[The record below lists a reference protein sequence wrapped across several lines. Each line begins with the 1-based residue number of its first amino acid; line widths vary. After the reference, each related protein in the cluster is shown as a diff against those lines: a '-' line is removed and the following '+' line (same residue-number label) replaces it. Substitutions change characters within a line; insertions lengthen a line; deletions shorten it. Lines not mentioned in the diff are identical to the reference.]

1 MNRNSQDSELELVLD
16 HRKLILAFLLLICVC
31 GGFFVI
37 GFIEGKRQGF
47 QEGSQVSLETAPPQ
61 TNQNANPAAN
71 LAGVADPAEEVKTAL
86 PSREQ
91 LDWYKSV
98 NNRGG
103 GETEL
108 SIPPAEPKAAPAKI
122 VLGPNAADTRASA
135 AKTPRVVTPPRPS
148 AGPVSSYSVQVG
160 AFRQRREA
168 ETKADMLKAKGYD
181 CFIEPPKQPEQLYLL
196 KVGRFES
203 RVEAA
208 SMQLRLRKDGFTT
221 FIKANN

>member
-1 MNRNSQDSELELVLD
+1 MNLDSQDSEVELVLD
-16 HRKLILAFLLLICVC
+16 HRKLILAFLILICVC
-31 GGFFVI
+31 GVFFVI
-37 GFIEGKRQGF
+37 GFIEGKRQGI
-47 QEGSQVSLETAPPQ
+47 QEESLAALETARRQ
-61 TNQNANPAAN
+61 TIQDAN
-71 LAGVADPAEEVKTAL
+71 LAEDNKAAANPVAGQNENKL
-86 PSREQ
+86 SREQ

-98 NNRGG
+98 NNRGSE
-103 GETEL
+103 ETEL
-108 SIPPAEPKAAPAKI
+108 SEPSPKPEAAPARI
-122 VLGPNAADTRASA
+122 VVGEKDTA
-135 AKTPRVVTPPRPS
+135 TRVSVEKATRSVIPVRPK
-148 AGPVSSYSVQVG
+148 AGPAASYSVQVG

-196 KVGRFES
+196 KVGKFES

>member
-1 MNRNSQDSELELVLD
+1 MNRDSQDSELELVLD
-16 HRKLILAFLLLICVC
+16 HRKLILAFLVLICIC

-47 QEGSQVSLETAPPQ
+47 QEGTQTSLETARPQ
-61 TNQNANPAAN
+61 TNQNANLAENNMRVAN
-71 LAGVADPAEEVKTAL
+71 PVEEEKAPLT
-86 PSREQ
+86 SREQ
-91 LDWYKSV
+91 LDWYKNV
-98 NNRGG
+98 NNQGRAEG
-103 GETEL
+103 EL
-108 SIPPAEPKAAPAKI
+108 SVPSPEPKAAPAK
-122 VLGPNAADTRASA
+122 VVVGPKAAEARAA
-135 AKTPRVVTPPRPS
+135 VEKTAGSVPPARAQ

-196 KVGRFES
+196 KVGKFES
-203 RVEAA
+203 RIEAA